1 MFFYKTVPNPKPLK
15 MKKIAIIVGHN
26 KRSQGAQSI
35 EPIGRSEFDFNSE
48 LAEIMETKANNFQFD
63 VKVFS
68 REYLG
73 SYRKEIKKVYKEVNN
88 WNADYS
94 TELHFNSAVF
104 TVAGSEVLSSG
115 SQKSIKF
122 AELTQ
127 KEQVKLFGREG
138 RTDRGVK
145 IRKKGSR
152 GYLSLVSGNAPAI
165 IVEPFFGSNR
175 GETRQIEN
183 IGLGKLAD
191 AYLNAMDKL

>member
-1 MFFYKTVPNPKPLK
+1 

-48 LAEIMETKANNFQFD
+48 LAEIMETKANNFQFE

-88 WNADYS
+88 WDADYS

-115 SQKSIKF
+115 SQKSINF

-138 RTDRGVK
+138 KTDRGIK

-152 GYLSLVSGNAPAI
+152 GYLSLVSGKAPAI

-183 IGLGKLAD
+183 IGLEKLAD